1 MNDMNNSDKLS
12 ALIHSAVAGD
22 TSTLPQ
28 VKELLASLPELVPAI
43 GDAQRQVEQKI
54 LDMTIG
60 QNILKR
66 EAITRDLDFHE
77 RQLRDDPTYV
87 EQLVIRQ
94 IRADLLMLASVQQR
108 ALERRDTHTDKLLN
122 SAHRR
127 FLASLKCLEQLRKF
141 SPALHINIA
150 ENQVNLS

>member
-1 MNDMNNSDKLS
+1 MNSLPLLLTAIRLQLLLLIALLSFVAIINTIEATGEGENALVNDMNNSDKLS

-77 RQLRDDPTYV
+77 RQLRGYPETFFV
-87 EQLVIRQ
+87 
-94 IRADLLMLASVQQR
+94 LLQR
-108 ALERRDTHTDKLLN
+108 DHA
-122 SAHRR
+122 
-127 FLASLKCLEQLRKF
+127 ASLR
-141 SPALHINIA
+141 
-150 ENQVNLS
+150 